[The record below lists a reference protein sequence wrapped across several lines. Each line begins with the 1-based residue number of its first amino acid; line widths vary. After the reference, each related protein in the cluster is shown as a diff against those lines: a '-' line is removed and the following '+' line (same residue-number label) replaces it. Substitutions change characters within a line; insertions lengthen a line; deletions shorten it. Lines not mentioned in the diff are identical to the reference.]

1 MEELLI
7 SKYMKMLEP
16 LSVNVK
22 LELLSRLSAD
32 LKNHIF
38 PKSSDDKI
46 QLLRQLSGSWKNS
59 DITAE
64 GILSQRTIS

>member
-16 LSVNVK
+16 LSVSVK

-32 LKNHIF
+32 LKTRIQ
-38 PKSSDDKI
+38 PKSNDDKI
-46 QLLRQLSGSWKNS
+46 QLLRQLSGSWKDG
-59 DITAE
+59 DISAE
-64 GILSQRTIS
+64 EILSQRTVS